1 MKEGE
6 RSSKRGGAFHKKKR
20 KPLRTEGK
28 SLSRSYLKTSAPDT
42 TKKTA
47 SRKRGGA
54 EFLEQ
59 IDLVSDLKSA
69 FFPIPHFV
77 HEEGTDRGA

>member
-6 RSSKRGGAFHKKKR
+6 RSSKRGGAFHKKK
-20 KPLRTEGK
+20 
-28 SLSRSYLKTSAPDT
+28 KTSSNGGEVIESFLFENLGSRYN
-42 TKKTA
+42 KKTA

>member
-6 RSSKRGGAFHKKKR
+6 RSSKRGGAFHKKR

-28 SLSRSYLKTSAPDT
+28 SLSRSYLKTSASVT
-42 TKKTA
+42 KKKTA

>member
-1 MKEGE
+1 MEGGVSFFT
-6 RSSKRGGAFHKKKR
+6 SSNAGEVIESFLFENLG
-20 KPLRTEGK
+20 
-28 SLSRSYLKTSAPDT
+28 SRYN
-42 TKKTA
+42 KKTA

>member
-6 RSSKRGGAFHKKKR
+6 RSSKRGGAFHKKK
-20 KPLRTEGK
+20 
-28 SLSRSYLKTSAPDT
+28 KTST
-42 TKKTA
+42 NGGEVIESFLFENLGSRYNKKTA